1 MFTLEEQLQKKID
14 ENLRTDLQ
22 IHTSSLTMISVS
34 LVCCCEKIFTHMN
47 TWVIGKKLI
56 KHCYNKKK
64 IFSVT

>member
-34 LVCCCEKIFTHMN
+34 LVMN
-47 TWVIGKKLI
+47 TWVIGKKLM